1 MRYLVN
7 NRPEEAERK
16 I

>member
-1 MRYLVN
+1 MKYLVN